1 MHKLLSAGR
10 EALSLGSKV
19 HTQTLGMYAT
29 QQQVLDRVRQ
39 EAKPLLISARQVL
52 AARLKSLG
60 IQDGHAKVLAVEQHL
75 YILLE
80 HSV

>member
-75 YILLE
+75 
-80 HSV
+80 